1 MEAKRPG
8 GLRGAVPACGAGLT
22 AAHTSKFREWA
33 LPSVIKA
40 NPFLPFVLGLVSLA
54 HGVLP
59 AEDCRGFG
67 GSREDD

>member
-40 NPFLPFVLGLVSLA
+40 NPFLINQESLLVNEKGISLY
-54 HGVLP
+54 H
-59 AEDCRGFG
+59 
-67 GSREDD
+67 